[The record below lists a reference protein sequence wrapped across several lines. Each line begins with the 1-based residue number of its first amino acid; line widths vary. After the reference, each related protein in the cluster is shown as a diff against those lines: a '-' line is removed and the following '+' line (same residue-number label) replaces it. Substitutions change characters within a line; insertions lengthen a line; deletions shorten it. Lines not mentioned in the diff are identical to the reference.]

1 MRPDGPCLPGI
12 GVNGL
17 LDLCSLIHFE
27 ILITEKDSILSLTCT
42 PMRKANFRSYFLKT
56 HTQRALSYI
65 HAIDYALQ
73 YSALETKIPTFDA
86 LYSTSKRRYRLKQ
99 ELRLEISLTCCETYR
114 VTLTHPVRS
123 TR

>member
-99 ELRLEISLTCCETYR
+99 ELRLEMS
-114 VTLTHPVRS
+114 
-123 TR
+123 